1 MRAAGAIRR
10 PFLIKAT
17 YPPTFLDKLPELREK
32 KGFIAKGIARARA
45 AEVVLFCL
53 PAKAQH

>member
-17 YPPTFLDKLPELREK
+17 YPPTFLDKLRELREK
-32 KGFIAKGIARARA
+32 KGFIAKGIARAGA
-45 AEVVLFCL
+45 TKLGLFC
-53 PAKAQH
+53 PAAKAQH